1 MRCKTSELRS
11 DQHLVESDT
20 SVHHRRHSVGKSDW
34 FLKQLK
40 SDKPPEIPMIVLES
54 SPAEEESME
63 EEAAV
68 AEGESSIN
76 VPPY

>member
-1 MRCKTSELRS
+1 MF
-11 DQHLVESDT
+11 
-20 SVHHRRHSVGKSDW
+20 G